1 MPCPGVPRGVGVD
14 QAMVGQV
21 CSWEN
26 LFGHQTLG
34 QVLLVL
40 GQGKRSSGGRV
51 GAAGHAAP
59 LLQPA
64 LGGGQGDPFVVSAGK
79 KGGTK
84 GGRFFG

>member
-64 LGGGQGDPFVVSAGK
+64 LGGGQGGPFFVSAGMMAERRE
-79 KGGTK
+79 G
-84 GGRFFG
+84 